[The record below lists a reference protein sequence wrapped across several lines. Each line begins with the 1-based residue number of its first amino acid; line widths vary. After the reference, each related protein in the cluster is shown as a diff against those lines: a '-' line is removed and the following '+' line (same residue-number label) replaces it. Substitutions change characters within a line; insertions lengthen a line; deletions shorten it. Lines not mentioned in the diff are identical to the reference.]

1 MELFF
6 MTMTKHSV
14 ADGTHILIE
23 LILHSGR
30 RIFSYVK
37 MGAATV
43 PRRSWLEGIIR
54 QDWLG

>member
-14 ADGTHILIE
+14 ADGTHVLIE

-30 RIFSYVK
+30 RIFSFVK
-37 MGAATV
+37 MGLATI
-43 PRRSWLEGIIR
+43 PRRSWLDGIIG
-54 QDWLG
+54 QD